1 MVLRNK
7 AVQVYTAKENPL
19 TGFKLKGNAIRVV
32 VRRRACH
39 SSFVMLEVSLVPG
52 PA

>member
-19 TGFKLKGNAIRVV
+19 TGFKLKEMQ
-32 VRRRACH
+32 
-39 SSFVMLEVSLVPG
+39 SE
-52 PA
+52 